1 MYYSLIMYVII
12 VNIKTS
18 GDQKIMTDFIQPYN
32 EDPFVGNLSTPIS
45 TSTFTRTLL
54 SNLPAYRRGVT
65 PLMRGLEIGMAHGYF
80 LVGPFDKLGP
90 LRNTEVAL
98 LSGFLSTVGLIII
111 LTVCLLIYG
120 NVSFDKDDSKELLQ
134 TSEGWGQFTAGFLV
148 GAVGG
153 SGFAYLCLANIPILQ
168 TVGMSLFI

>member
-1 MYYSLIMYVII
+1 
-12 VNIKTS
+12 
-18 GDQKIMTDFIQPYN
+18 MTDFIQPYN

-153 SGFAYLCLANIPILQ
+153 SGFAYLCLANIPTLQ
-168 TVGMSLFI
+168 TVGMSLFM

>member
-1 MYYSLIMYVII
+1 
-12 VNIKTS
+12 
-18 GDQKIMTDFIQPYN
+18 MTDFIQPYN

-65 PLMRGLEIGMAHGYF
+65 PLMRGLEIGLEHGYF

>member
-1 MYYSLIMYVII
+1 
-12 VNIKTS
+12 
-18 GDQKIMTDFIQPYN
+18 MTDFIQPYN

-45 TSTFTRTLL
+45 TSTLTRNLL

-111 LTVCLLIYG
+111 LTICLSIYG
-120 NVSFDKDDSKELLQ
+120 NVSFERDDSKELLQ

-153 SGFAYLCLANIPILQ
+153 SGFAYLCLANIPLLQ
-168 TVGMSLFI
+168 TTGISLFN